1 MASSTSSLRIGIDVG
16 GTNTDAV
23 LLQGD
28 SVVAS
33 MKVPTTEKVSE
44 GIRSALKTIDAAR
57 NERPIEAVIIGT
69 THFMNAIVQARDLTK
84 VACIRLA
91 TPPQTLPPF
100 IDWPE
105 RLIENVRGQVHV
117 VAGGHQFNGSLL
129 APIDENGL
137 VEAAKAIRGAGIE
150 HVVVSAVFSPVDDS
164 AERRAE
170 EILRQELG
178 DELAVVRSHDVGQ
191 VGILERENAAILNA
205 SLLPLAKEIVASF
218 RELAAGVGADTP
230 VYLSQ
235 NDGTLMGLDMAQEFP
250 IFTVSSGPTNSMR
263 GAALLSGELNAVVI
277 DVGGTTTDVG
287 LLQHGF
293 PRDSVV
299 SIDLAGVRTNFR
311 MPDVSSFG
319 IGGGSLVFPDGTV
332 GPDSVGH
339 MLVTEGLV
347 FGGETL
353 TLTDVGVAAGL
364 IDLGD
369 RAAVNSIDQGL
380 IKAALDGVR
389 NRLSAAVTAARLSAD
404 DIPTVVVGGGGFVVD
419 QLPGLPQALRPS
431 HGEVAN
437 ALGAALAQVSG
448 NVDSVYSLTDTTR
461 EDVLERARALAKD
474 RAVAAGA
481 VPGTV
486 KVVDEEDVPL
496 THLPGG
502 VATRV
507 RIKAIGDL
515 NLGSS

>member
-1 MASSTSSLRIGIDVG
+1 MTSSSLRIGIDVG

-23 LLQGD
+23 LLDGG
-28 SVVAS
+28 SVIAS
-33 MKVPTTEKVSE
+33 KKVPTTENVSE
-44 GIRSALKTIDAAR
+44 GIRSALQS
-57 NERPIEAVIIGT
+57 IESSRGDRQVDAVIIGT
-69 THFMNAIVQARDLTK
+69 THFMNAIVQARGLTK
-84 VACIRLA
+84 VACVRLA

-100 IDWPE
+100 TDWPR
-105 RLIENVRGQVHV
+105 RLIESVMGQAHV

-129 APIDENGL
+129 APIDEAGL
-137 VEAAKAIRGAGIE
+137 RAAASTIRDAGIS
-150 HVVVSAVFSPVDDS
+150 HVVVSGVFSPVDDA
-164 AERRAE
+164 AERTAE
-170 EILRQELG
+170 EIIREVMG
-178 DELAVVRSHDVGQ
+178 DEVAVVRSHDVGQ

-205 SLLPLAKEIVASF
+205 SLLPLAKEIVDGF
-218 RELAAGVGADTP
+218 RELAASTGTDTP

-263 GAALLSGELNAVVI
+263 GAALLSGELDAVVI

-299 SIDLAGVRTNFR
+299 SINLAEVRTNFR

-319 IGGGSLVFPDGTV
+319 LGGGSLVYPDGTV
-332 GPDSVGH
+332 GPESVGH
-339 MLVTEGLV
+339 RLTTEGLV
-347 FGGETL
+347 FGGKTL
-353 TLTDVGVAAGL
+353 TLTDVAVAAGL
-364 IDLGD
+364 VELGD
-369 RAAVNSIDQGL
+369 PTAVESIEKGL
-380 IKAALDGVR
+380 TESALDAVR

-419 QLPGLPQALRPS
+419 RLPGLPEAVRPD

-448 NVDSVYSLTDTTR
+448 NVDSVYSLAGTTR
-461 EDVLERARALAKD
+461 EEVLERARALAKD

-481 VPGTV
+481 LPATV
-486 KVVDEEDVPL
+486 KVVDEDDVPL

-515 NLGSS
+515 DLGSSS